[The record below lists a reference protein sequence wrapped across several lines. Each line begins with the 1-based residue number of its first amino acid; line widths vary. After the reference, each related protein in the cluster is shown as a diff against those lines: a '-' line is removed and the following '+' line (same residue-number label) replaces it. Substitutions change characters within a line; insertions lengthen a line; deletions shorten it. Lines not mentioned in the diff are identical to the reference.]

1 MPPCGHAG
9 LSDRAAYQAVIFKL
23 SGPRVGSRFEITDIP
38 FGDGTNYDQWKY
50 VSRIAAEHL
59 VKIAPESWE
68 LQGERSMSTTS
79 TIDQI
84 NQETMQH
91 APVVLGTILAVE
103 NAVGSALP
111 GDTKAMIVIT
121 SVLAGAQAAVTS
133 PNVTVSSIAQL
144 TALFV
149 SILNATGIFKHGA
162 KPK

>member
-50 VSRIAAEHL
+50 VSRQAAEYL
-59 VKIAPESWE
+59 VKTAPESWE
-68 LQGERSMSTTS
+68 QGESMSTTS

-121 SVLAGAQAAVTS
+121 SVLAGAQAAATS